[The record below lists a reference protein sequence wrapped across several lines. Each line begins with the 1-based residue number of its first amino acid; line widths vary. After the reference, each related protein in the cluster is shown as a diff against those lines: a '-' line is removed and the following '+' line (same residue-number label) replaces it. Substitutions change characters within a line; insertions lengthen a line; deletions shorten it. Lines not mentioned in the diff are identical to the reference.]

1 MKSALFVDFDNVYS
15 GLKRL
20 DPRAAERFA
29 SQPLAWIGWLTQAL
43 CAPPHSPADSLRR
56 LLVRRCYLNPQVYQR
71 FRPAFNRAGFEIVDC
86 PAMTSEGKTSTDIHM
101 VLDIVDLLQHEAHYD
116 EFIVFSA
123 DADFTPVLR
132 KLRRWDRRTT
142 VLAIGFPSAAYQAS
156 ADLLIDQDE
165 FVRGGLGFAEPEPAP
180 TPSAAQP
187 TPSRADIALA
197 AARFIAKAVAGSAG
211 PVSLPWLASKAPG
224 EVRGLDAATWS
235 GFNTFRAF
243 VDSLQLSPLVVNWA
257 SGVIADPARH
267 GLAEKPLSSPP
278 MAADEVTVDLAAV
291 AQLVRSEVAK
301 ARRPVPCGRVAQLIT
316 EQHGSLAA
324 DWAGKG
330 TFRRFLECLNL
341 APLKTDWSNAGGH
354 VLDPSVAV
362 PDLRSLAPAATLDW
376 GSCNHLLPLIAQVH
390 TATDLP
396 MLSTPEMRLLL
407 DKLADDVAERPFL
420 LTETGKRVR
429 DRCREAGESISRA
442 DVSFVLKGILLGG
455 HAFGHGQDD
464 ARTLGARFI
473 DSVLALCQREQLC
486 LDDSQVALLREW
498 VAGHPVSGAGA
509 TPANL
514 FR

>member
-20 DPRAAERFA
+20 DPGIAERFA
-29 SQPLAWIGWLTQAL
+29 FQPLVWIRWLTDSLQ
-43 CAPPHSPADSLRR
+43 APPHAPAGSNRR

-71 FRPAFNRAGFEIVDC
+71 FRPAFNRAGFEIIDC

-165 FVRGGLGFAEPEPAP
+165 FVRGGLGFEDVEDIPPAAEPVPP
-180 TPSAAQP
+180 Q
-187 TPSRADIALA
+187 ADVARSV
-197 AARFIAKAVAGSAG
+197 ARFITRTVASSAK
-211 PVSLPWLASKAPG
+211 PISLPWLAGKVPG

-235 GFNTFRAF
+235 GFNTFRAL
-243 VDSLQLSPLVVNWA
+243 VDSLQLAPLAVNWELGLI
-257 SGVIADPARH
+257 SDPARH
-267 GLAEKPLSSPP
+267 TLPDKVVANGPKGAGDSARELSN
-278 MAADEVTVDLAAV
+278 V

-301 ARRPVPCGRVAQLIT
+301 ARRPVPCGRLAQLIT
-316 EQHGSLAA
+316 EQHGKVAS

-330 TFRRFLECLNL
+330 TFRKFLEALDL
-341 APLKTDWSNAGGH
+341 SPLKVDWSSAGGS
-354 VLDPSVAV
+354 VLDPTAPAIDGGAV
-362 PDLRSLAPAATLDW
+362 PSPAALDW
-376 GSCNHLLPLIAQVH
+376 GPFNHLLALIGQVH
-390 TATDLP
+390 TATELP
-396 MLSTPEMRLLL
+396 MLSPPEIRFLLGSL
-407 DKLADDVAERPFL
+407 VADVAERPFL

-455 HAFGHGQDD
+455 HTFGQGRDD
-464 ARTLGARFI
+464 ADTLGARFV
-473 DSVLALCQREQLC
+473 DSVLALCQREQLI
-486 LDDSQVALLREW
+486 LDDSQVAMFREW
-498 VAGHPVSGAGA
+498 VAGPGGKGAAPRTGGA
-509 TPANL
+509 
-514 FR
+514 